1 MPIPNMTCLAGL
13 LPLTALPP
21 GWRETLL
28 PLWVINLLA
37 TVFVSILLLRQAFR
51 GVPGDLEDAAR
62 IDGFGFW
69 RVYWHVMLPLVR
81 PVLGFLA
88 LFILI
93 AALDDAMASRDISI
107 AAGGAGRLGGA
118 DLLMAGCL
126 LLVPPLVAT
135 FFFASRY
142 FRKVQSPGG
151 TNG

>member
-1 MPIPNMTCLAGL
+1 MSTPSITSIAAL
-13 LPLTALPP
+13 LPLTGLPP
-21 GWRETLL
+21 GWPETLL
-28 PLWVINLLA
+28 PLWAINLLA

-51 GVPGDLEDAAR
+51 GIPGDLEDAAR

-107 AAGGAGRLGGA
+107 AAGGAG
-118 DLLMAGCL
+118 LLMAGCL